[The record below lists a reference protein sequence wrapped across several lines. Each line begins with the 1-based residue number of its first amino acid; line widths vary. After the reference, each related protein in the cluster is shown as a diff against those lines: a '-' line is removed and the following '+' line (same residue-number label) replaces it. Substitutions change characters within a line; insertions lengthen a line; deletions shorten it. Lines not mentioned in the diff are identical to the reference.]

1 MTTPVVIDSTCL
13 IGLERIG
20 QLDILPAL
28 FEPVII
34 PPAVQREFG
43 ISLPWLGVVTP
54 CDQGMVVALK
64 MLVDEGEAE
73 AIALAY
79 ESKYQ
84 MILDDRQA
92 RAVAKNMGLFFIGT
106 VGILVRAKQKGV
118 VSAIKPLLEALES
131 NGFYLSEALKV
142 EALHLVGE

>member
-1 MTTPVVIDSTCL
+1 
-13 IGLERIG
+13 
-20 QLDILPAL
+20 
-28 FEPVII
+28 
-34 PPAVQREFG
+34 
-43 ISLPWLGVVTP
+43 
-54 CDQGMVVALK
+54 MVVALK

-84 MILDDRQA
+84 MILDDQQA
-92 RAVAKNMGLFFIGT
+92 RAVAKNMGLFFIDT